1 MNATSSFFLFSPFAI
16 LKKKKTRSN
25 GPLWRKEEVCSF
37 PIEKKRQTFEGAI
50 EKRVKGRRWVPPA
63 HAENGQSDLR
73 DRKNQKELE
82 GIVQSSLQ
90 Y

>member
-16 LKKKKTRSN
+16 LKKERQGQMDPYGERRKFVLS
-25 GPLWRKEEVCSF
+25 PLR
-37 PIEKKRQTFEGAI
+37 KKRQTFEGAI

-63 HAENGQSDLR
+63 HAE
-73 DRKNQKELE
+73 
-82 GIVQSSLQ
+82 I